1 MAKDNKVSVSEYH
14 KQLKDLK
21 IRFPKAD
28 EEAGI
33 PDYAEIIK
41 TQAGM
46 VGKKSTNEYILDL
59 IQDDIRTNPNGL
71 NDPDFEIERDMRAI
85 NRLRNSLN

>member
-1 MAKDNKVSVSEYH
+1 MAKDNKVSVAEYH
-14 KQLKDLK
+14 RQLKDFK

-33 PDYAEIIK
+33 PDYTEIIK
-41 TQAGM
+41 TQASRI
-46 VGKKSTNEYILDL
+46 GKKSANEYILDL

-71 NDPDFEIERDMRAI
+71 NDPDFEIKRDMREI
-85 NRLRNSLN
+85 NRLRNSSN

>member
-1 MAKDNKVSVSEYH
+1 MAKDNKVSVAEYH
-14 KQLKDLK
+14 RQLKDFK

-41 TQAGM
+41 TQASRI
-46 VGKKSTNEYILDL
+46 GKKSANEYILDL

-85 NRLRNSLN
+85 NRLRNSSN